1 MQEEIAIVLASYNG
15 EKYILDQINS
25 IINQSYHD
33 WHLFIRDDGSS
44 DNTLKLEK
52 NIASKYP
59 QKITVFSNQTKFHG
73 PKHNFF
79 TLSKIALNKKYK
91 YVMFCDQDDVWKNNK
106 VESTYLK
113 MKNVEKA
120 SNVPTLI
127 HSDLGVVD
135 ENLNVLGSS
144 FMRYRALDPATKD
157 LNHLLIQ
164 NNVTGCTMMVN
175 RALLEKA
182 LQFKDIDLVAMH
194 DWWFALIACIYGN
207 IGFLDNA
214 TICYRQHGG
223 NVVGATKVNSPQF
236 IIKRL
241 TGSAHVRETLHLAV
255 DQAKLLVD
263 TYSDIPQNE
272 KTLLKDFSNIYKHN
286 KFYRMNFIR
295 KNNILKQGKVQII
308 GEFIFI

>member
-1 MQEEIAIVLASYNG
+1 MQDKIAIVLASYNG
-15 EKYILDQINS
+15 EKYINDQINS
-25 IINQSYHD
+25 ILNQSYD
-33 WHLFIRDDGSS
+33 NWHLFIRDDSSS

-52 NIASKYP
+52 IMESKYP
-59 QKITVFSNQTKFHG
+59 QKITIYSNQTKCHG

-79 TLSKIALNKKYK
+79 TLSKIALDKEYK
-91 YVMFCDQDDVWKNNK
+91 YIMFCDQDDVWKNDK

-113 MKNVEKA
+113 MKNVE
-120 SNVPTLI
+120 NDIEIPTLI
-127 HSDLGVVD
+127 HSDLEVVD
-135 ENLNVLGSS
+135 ENLNVLGNS
-144 FMRYRALDPATKD
+144 FMEYRALDPSIKD

-175 RALLEKA
+175 QALLKKA
-182 LQFKDIDLVAMH
+182 LQFKDINSVAMH

-207 IGFLDNA
+207 IDFLDKS

-255 DQAKLLVD
+255 DQAKLLMD
-263 TYSDIPQNE
+263 TYPDIP
-272 KTLLKDFSNIYKHN
+272 KDKKILLKAFSNIYSHN
-286 KFYRMNFIR
+286 KIYRMNFIR

-308 GEFIFI
+308 GEYIFI